1 MKKFL
6 SILLALVMV
15 MVPVN
20 ATKCMALE
28 SGVGTL
34 SLSEEKQFSK
44 VEESKSSKVLNE
56 VKEHVGHILAI
67 AAATGVAW
75 SARNVYENYKNM
87 LGIAKDSNLSLV
99 FKIKMLGKMLFMG
112 AYEKE
117 QILTEIK
124 SYLDGTISKNNEKI
138 SNLKNETEDE
148 QAEVK
153 DLKDETEILISYR
166 NVIENSLSV
175 INARKEEAKE
185 IKAKET
191 AEKDLLVAEENV
203 KAAEEDFKVAQEALE
218 KANENKTVKGELL
231 EKAND
236 THSGKVNDT
245 RLAEGNLTNATN
257 SYKELLKGKNITR
270 ADNLFI

>member
-1 MKKFL
+1 
-6 SILLALVMV
+6 
-15 MVPVN
+15 
-20 ATKCMALE
+20 
-28 SGVGTL
+28 
-34 SLSEEKQFSK
+34 
-44 VEESKSSKVLNE
+44 
-56 VKEHVGHILAI
+56 
-67 AAATGVAW
+67 
-75 SARNVYENYKNM
+75 
-87 LGIAKDSNLSLV
+87 
-99 FKIKMLGKMLFMG
+99 MLFMG